1 MDVYSYPYY
10 SGHNKTISNNY
21 QNEYQNPNYNF
32 NTFNIA
38 SIDNESNAF
47 DYESNNP
54 NLNPKKNQEY
64 NNEINFSQSPINSKE
79 NNPNQNELNYADSV
93 NNLKKEEENE
103 IIDNNLQ
110 NISLKENENEIEN
123 ENENEKSDNINQ
135 TNSIGRWTKEE
146 HEKFI
151 EGILKF
157 GNEWKKVQKII
168 KTRSSTQAR
177 SHAQKYFLRI
187 KKEINSDILSNPD
200 KLIDYIINSTYDSK
214 KNLALS
220 FDQKEKLMTV
230 IKSNLKAEENLSRSG
245 KEGNSGI
252 IFNSNNLNEKEES
265 GMDDI
270 AEEEDNLAYN
280 KEKDMFEFKTKKS
293 MEMSDKKRKP
303 TFCSKKRKS
312 SGDLSH
318 ISKYNKIFNIT
329 KETSHKA
336 SLDITKSNNIIVNN
350 IANKN
355 SAQINSNNK
364 IIKFNIKTNNNNYIP
379 NKSNNTS
386 NNFPKKKKINNKANN
401 NFYIQN
407 NVINIFTS
415 YNNNINNNINND
427 NINNININSNLKQCE
442 YIPKELNNQ
451 FSKKYSNINNDL
463 KHSVPKNIFNTIQI
477 NPSANEFSE
486 NKNKKYIINNQ
497 NFFPNF
503 NVIENPEK
511 PNENEQCNPF
521 NINFEKII
529 SNDMKIKEGYC
540 NQYLE
545 GIFDAGG
552 HSLSDFTNNNLYN
565 DN

>member
-21 QNEYQNPNYNF
+21 QHEYQNPNYNF

-54 NLNPKKNQEY
+54 HQNPKKNQEY

-110 NISLKENENEIEN
+110 NISLKENENEI

-293 MEMSDKKRKP
+293 LEMSDKKRKP

-364 IIKFNIKTNNNNYIP
+364 IIKFNIRTNNNNYIP

-386 NNFPKKKKINNKANN
+386 NNFQKKKKINNKTNN

>member
-21 QNEYQNPNYNF
+21 QHEYQNPNYNF

-54 NLNPKKNQEY
+54 NQNQKKNQEY

-110 NISLKENENEIEN
+110 NISLKENENEI

-280 KEKDMFEFKTKKS
+280 KEKDIFEFKTKKS

-386 NNFPKKKKINNKANN
+386 NNFPKKKKINNKTNN